1 MLLHCTAMREHAL
14 KNRVR
19 TAGDSREVN
28 VSPAYDRRG
37 KGGLALLTG
46 VSPVDTAYPFEV

>member
-28 VSPAYDRRG
+28 ASPAYDRRG